1 MVDPTP
7 AISVEDQ
14 APTPAQGRLVKVLVG
29 VSVLLFV
36 LMGYVLATRSL
47 KTRLPDSVLA
57 IQGTELFRT
66 ASIVVEGPTLTIP
79 LRTSFDVDKNYLAT
93 IFLNPGKYTLT
104 IWMDGSPMPPRDVYI
119 EASEWLPIDLSNK
132 SNERP
137 RPR

>member
-1 MVDPTP
+1 MVHSTP

-14 APTPAQGRLVKVLVG
+14 KPTPAQGRLVKVLVG

-57 IQGTELFRT
+57 IQGTEAFRT
-66 ASIVVEGPTLTIP
+66 ASIVVEGSTLTIP
-79 LRTSFDVDKNYLAT
+79 LRTSFDVDKKYLAT
-93 IFLNPGKYTLT
+93 IFLNPGQYTLT
-104 IWMDGSPMPPRDVYI
+104 ISMNGLPMLRRDVYV
-119 EASEWLPIDLSNK
+119 EASEWLPIDLSGK